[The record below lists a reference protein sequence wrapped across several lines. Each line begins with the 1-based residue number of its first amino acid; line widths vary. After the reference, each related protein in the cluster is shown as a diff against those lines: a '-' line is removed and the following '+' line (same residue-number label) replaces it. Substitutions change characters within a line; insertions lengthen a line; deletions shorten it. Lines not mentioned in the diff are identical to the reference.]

1 MKFNKCA
8 KNLKLGSNSSLWWTS
23 IIMAKFE
30 LAMKG
35 HHWDENPSIGEN
47 LSF

>member
-1 MKFNKCA
+1 MKIHKCA
-8 KNLKLGSNSSLWWTS
+8 ENLSLGSNTSLWWTS
-23 IIMAKFE
+23 IIASKFK

-35 HHWDENPSIGEN
+35 HHCDENQSTGEN